1 MDDADYPY
9 TGRKGTC
16 KAYPSKYVDMTV
28 TGLTRVS
35 SDEKN
40 EIKEILYNTGTL
52 ITGINGKLLQT
63 YSGGII
69 DASSDKCDPYGINHV
84 VNIVGYGN
92 ENGRDYW
99 ICRNSWGSAWGENG
113 YFRIARGKG
122 TCGINLNVITGNVSF

>member
-16 KAYPSKYVDMTV
+16 KADPSKYVDMTV

-35 SDEKN
+35 TDEN
-40 EIKEILYNTGTL
+40 EIKEVLYNTGAL
-52 ITGINGKLLQT
+52 IAGVNWILLQT
-63 YSGGII
+63 YYGGII
-69 DASSDKCDPYGINHV
+69 DASSSECNPSGINHL

-92 ENGRDYW
+92 SNGVDYW
-99 ICRNSWGSAWGENG
+99 ICKNFWGHAWGESG

-122 TCGINLNVITGNVSF
+122 TCGINVYVLTGTVSF